1 MGLFHPPAQRTNR
14 SMNIIPF
21 LFALLIAFQLLFF
34 ALQREIKHVSEEFIY
49 SRSSHFLERTL
60 RSKEAHRELPKKRI
74 RTKKNSDISKNTFV
88 YKPVRNQNKNE
99 IHSRLN
105 LVQLFQNNKS
115 KEQETLR
122 WIFSKVLIR
131 LYGDPLF
138 AAYGKKS
145 DICEKLIKEFK
156 NKHLTNEA
164 NFTALFPEDEKLSEL
179 FYTMLKGT
187 SVYKLPD
194 KGIAPFHDFFH
205 LSDDPKA
212 KAICFP
218 KASKE
223 LLEELF
229 GEKNAFIIMEQEKK
243 KSIEAQRNIS
253 LNLSELEALLNQE
266 HFPSEK
272 AQAIFAL
279 MDFTI
284 PTSNPVP
291 EESFDK
297 LVGLRKKG
305 NFANNPKRQS

>member
-1 MGLFHPPAQRTNR
+1 MGLFYPSAQRTDR
-14 SMNIIPF
+14 PMNIIPF

-34 ALQREIKHVSEEFIY
+34 ALQREVKHVSEEFIY

-60 RSKEAHRELPKKRI
+60 RSKEAHRELPRKNNKP
-74 RTKKNSDISKNTFV
+74 KQNSDSQKPTFV
-88 YKPVRNQNKNE
+88 YKPIRNPKKNE

-105 LVQLFQNNKS
+105 LTPLFQSNKS

-122 WIFSKVLIR
+122 LIFSKVLLR

-138 AAYGKKS
+138 AAYGNKS

-156 NKHLTNEA
+156 KKHLKNDD

-179 FYTMLKGT
+179 FYAILKGT
-187 SVYKLPD
+187 SVYELPN
-194 KGIAPFHDFFH
+194 KGIAPFQDFFH
-205 LSDDPKA
+205 LNDDPKA

-229 GEKNAFIIMEQEKK
+229 GEKNAFLIIEHEEKK
-243 KSIEAQRNIS
+243 SLEAQRNIS
-253 LNLSELEALLNQE
+253 LDQSELETLLNQE
-266 HFPSEK
+266 HFPSDL
-272 AQAIFAL
+272 AQAIFAI
-279 MDFTI
+279 MDFTV
-284 PTSNPVP
+284 PSNVPVP
-291 EESFDK
+291 AESFDQ

-305 NFANNPKRQS
+305 SFSKSPKGSS

>member
-1 MGLFHPPAQRTNR
+1 MGLFYPSAQRTDR

-34 ALQREIKHVSEEFIY
+34 ALQREVKHVSEEFIY

-60 RSKEAHRELPKKRI
+60 RSKEAHRELPKKNN
-74 RTKKNSDISKNTFV
+74 KPKQNSDSPKTSFV
-88 YKPVRNQNKNE
+88 YKPIRNPTKNE

-105 LVQLFQNNKS
+105 LTLLFQKNKS

-122 WIFSKVLIR
+122 WIFSKLLMR

-156 NKHLTNEA
+156 NKLLKNED

-179 FYTMLKGT
+179 FYAMLKGT
-187 SVYKLPD
+187 SVYKLPN
-194 KGIAPFHDFFH
+194 KGIAPFQDFFH
-205 LSDDPKA
+205 LSDDPKK

-229 GEKNAFIIMEQEKK
+229 GEKNAFLIIEREEKK
-243 KSIEAQRNIS
+243 SLDAQRNIS
-253 LNLSELEALLNQE
+253 LDLSELETLLNQE
-266 HFPSEK
+266 HFPSDQ
-272 AQAIFAL
+272 AQAIFAI
-279 MDFTI
+279 MDFT
-284 PTSNPVP
+284 VP
-291 EESFDK
+291 ASDPIREESVDK
-297 LVGLRKKG
+297 HVGLRKKG
-305 NFANNPKRQS
+305 NFSKNPKRPS